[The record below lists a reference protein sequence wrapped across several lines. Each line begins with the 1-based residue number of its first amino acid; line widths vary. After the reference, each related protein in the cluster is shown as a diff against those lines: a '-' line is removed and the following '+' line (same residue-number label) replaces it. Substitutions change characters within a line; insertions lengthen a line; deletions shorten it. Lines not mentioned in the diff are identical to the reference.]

1 MKEFIASNLAVI
13 LMFGLIYHR
22 IQGFNKPMD
31 LQQAIY
37 FATITHT
44 TLGYG
49 DFHPETP
56 QARALCA
63 CHSLGMFL
71 ATATWAI
78 KKR

>member
-1 MKEFIASNLAVI
+1 MKQFIASNLVVI

-22 IQGFNKPMD
+22 AQGFNKPMN
-31 LQQAIY
+31 LQEAVY
-37 FATITHT
+37 FSAITHT

-49 DFHPETP
+49 DFYPESPAT
-56 QARALCA
+56 RALCA
-63 CHSLGMFL
+63 CHSLSMFL

>member
-1 MKEFIASNLAVI
+1 MKRFIASNLVVILVFAVI
-13 LMFGLIYHR
+13 YHQ
-22 IQGFNKPMD
+22 IQGFNKPMN
-31 LQQAIY
+31 LQEAVY
-37 FATITHT
+37 FSAITHT

-49 DFHPETP
+49 DFYPESP
-56 QARALCA
+56 RARALCA